1 MEQNYPF
8 FVINK
13 KRKFDKIPY
22 AEIIYLEGKIN
33 YTLVHLKSGKTK
45 LSARTLKFH
54 IEHSLNDSFWRIHRS
69 FCVNSKYIE
78 QYDEELNQGFLL
90 LKSGAKLAVSR
101 RMKHVLFES

>member
-1 MEQNYPF
+1 MQHDYPF

-22 AEIIYLEGKIN
+22 TEILYLEGKIN
-33 YTLVHLKSGKTK
+33 YTLVHLKSGKVK
-45 LSARTLKFH
+45 VSARTLKFH

-69 FCVNSKYIE
+69 FCVNSKYIGH
-78 QYDEELNQGFLL
+78 YDEVQNPSFLL
-90 LKSGAKLAVSR
+90 LKSGEKLAVSR